1 MQLQTKKLTTL
12 LIVAA
17 FTAHADDNGRAITP
31 TQGWRSWN
39 QFQGEI
45 SQTIMESAMTVL
57 ASRTRTVDGVPTS
70 FADLGFSDAGV
81 DDNWQDCNGG
91 TSGYTYHNA
100 ETGRPA
106 VNTVTFPDMKGM
118 VDFAHN
124 LNLTSGFYSNNCICH
139 DHCND
144 TICFAGD
151 VDQVLDWGFDSI
163 KLDGCGKEENIEL
176 WRNLFNWT
184 MQQRGLETGMLL
196 ENCHNGPN
204 TPRRGATPSEDW
216 CPFHMYRA
224 STDIAPVYGS
234 ILANLQTI
242 IPLAAQ
248 NLSWPGC
255 WAYTDSK
262 FDFLFIIYW
271 THSHLTIRPLL
282 TLIFYYHFLYY
293 LSSLPFPFS

>member
-1 MQLQTKKLTTL
+1 
-12 LIVAA
+12 
-17 FTAHADDNGRAITP
+17 
-31 TQGWRSWN
+31 
-39 QFQGEI
+39 
-45 SQTIMESAMTVL
+45 
-57 ASRTRTVDGVPTS
+57 
-70 FADLGFSDAGV
+70 
-81 DDNWQDCNGG
+81 
-91 TSGYTYHNA
+91 
-100 ETGRPA
+100 
-106 VNTVTFPDMKGM
+106 
-118 VDFAHN
+118 
-124 LNLTSGFYSNNCICH
+124 
-139 DHCND
+139 
-144 TICFAGD
+144 
-151 VDQVLDWGFDSI
+151 VLDWGFDSI

-184 MQQRGLETGMLL
+184 MQQRGLKTGMLL